1 MSDKAVARIAGVS
14 GLLFLPLIMLG
25 FGALVGFSPM
35 IDEDRAEIASYYTD
49 LSFGQAMIGEWIE
62 LLAFTGLL
70 VFAAGFSW
78 LLRDEESR
86 WLAWLALAAAA
97 ALAASVLT
105 GVAPLLA
112 AAYLGDHGGL
122 MEGEYVLLNG
132 VRQAAHWL
140 YSLFAGVWI
149 LATAAALLHARPLA
163 RWLGWSGAVVGVVLV
178 LGVAAPLSGAV
189 DTGQLLMGV
198 WLFAAG
204 GVLAWRGPAPR
215 AGDVAKA
222 PTA

>member
-1 MSDKAVARIAGVS
+1 VSDRVVARIAGIS

-25 FGALVGFSPM
+25 FGALVGFSPT
-35 IDEDRAEIASYYTD
+35 IDADRAEIASYYAD
-49 LSFGQAMIGEWIE
+49 LSFGQTMVGEWLE
-62 LLAFTGLL
+62 MLAFAGLL
-70 VFAAGFSW
+70 VFAAGISW
-78 LLRDEESR
+78 LLRGRESR

-122 MEGEYVLLNG
+122 TDDQFVLLNG

-140 YSLFAGVWI
+140 YSLFAGVWMVASA
-149 LATAAALLHARPLA
+149 ATLLQARIVP
-163 RWLGWSGAVVGVVLV
+163 RWLGWAGLVVGLVLV
-178 LGVAAPLSGAV
+178 FAVAAPLSGAV

-198 WLFAAG
+198 WLLAAG
-204 GVLAWRGPAPR
+204 GLLALRAPA
-215 AGDVAKA
+215 A
-222 PTA
+222 P